1 MSLLAWLPLR
11 PAGPILAA
19 PGLIFDGLDIRQLAG
34 ESVTVN
40 FFDLSSG
47 KFALNEPPTR
57 TVEISS
63 RLDMSGEPVRT

>member
-1 MSLLAWLPLR
+1 MLAWLTLR

-19 PGLIFDGLDIRQLAG
+19 PGLIFDGLDVGQLAG
-34 ESVTVN
+34 ESVTVKL
-40 FFDLSSG
+40 FVLSSG